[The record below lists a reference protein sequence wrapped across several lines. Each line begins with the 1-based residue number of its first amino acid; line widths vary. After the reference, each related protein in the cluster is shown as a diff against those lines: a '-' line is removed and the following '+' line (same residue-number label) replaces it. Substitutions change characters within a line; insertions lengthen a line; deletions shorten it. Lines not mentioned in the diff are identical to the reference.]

1 MPAKRADNARRVAT
15 LGGIIWVQ
23 VQEPY
28 DPKAVANYFLSE
40 SNRRRLGRL
49 TQMKLQKLVYFAH
62 GYTLAA
68 CNEPLINEHFEAW
81 EYGPV
86 VPTLYHEF
94 KEFGA
99 KPLPRLAT
107 DFDFETL
114 EYIDTPAIDTCEM
127 PESMS
132 LVLEFVCDTYGRL
145 SAGQLSTLTHEPS
158 SAWDK
163 TMREY
168 PRLKHVDI
176 PNELIRA
183 DFDKILTRAKEG
195 NHG

>member
-1 MPAKRADNARRVAT
+1 MRVP
-15 LGGIIWVQ
+15 

-28 DPKAVANYFLSE
+28 DPKAVANYFLSKK
-40 SNRRRLGRL
+40 NRHRLGRL

-62 GYTLAA
+62 GYTLAV

-99 KPLPRLAT
+99 RPLPRQAT

-114 EYIDTPAIDTCEM
+114 EYTDTPAIATDEI
-127 PESMS
+127 PESMR

-145 SAGQLSTLTHEPS
+145 SAGQLSTLTHQEG
-158 SAWDK
+158 SAWDQ
-163 TMREY
+163 TVREY

-176 PNELIRA
+176 PNKLIKA
-183 DFDKILTRAKEG
+183 DFNKILARTKEG
-195 NHG
+195 NNGR